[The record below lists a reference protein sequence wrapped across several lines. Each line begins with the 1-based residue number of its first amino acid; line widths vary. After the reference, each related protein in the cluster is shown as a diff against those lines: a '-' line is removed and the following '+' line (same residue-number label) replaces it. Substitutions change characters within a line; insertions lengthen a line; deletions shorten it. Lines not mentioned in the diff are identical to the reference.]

1 MKKKSLFKILTV
13 ALAALTV
20 FFAGCKSYAGDN
32 SESGSSSSDLEK
44 TGEYIV
50 KDDRSEYKILIDKD
64 ADENERF
71 AAEELQL
78 GIKASVGYTMT
89 ITDYYVEG
97 QRYLSVGK
105 NEYYDTKKAEL
116 FPDGIQKSETRVV
129 TDGNDVFMVGY
140 STAYTVYAVYDFME
154 AAFGFKWYT
163 TEDYSVVET
172 ESIAL
177 YKFNHSNVSDI
188 EFRALFNYHF
198 DGRYE
203 SGISNDIILQR
214 NRRMRVNS
222 LQNDLYMWGHTQG
235 DMISKSKYMAEHPEW
250 FTRNDTNGTGYGQI
264 GQLCLTNEEMR
275 AEMIKIMQSRILN
288 IGIGVKDYF
297 MVGMCD
303 DWAACT
309 CENCVA
315 LSEELYGRED
325 NPNKRSAVEVWFIN
339 KIEEEINDW
348 IQTVEPEAE
357 PITIMMFAYF
367 QNAEAPVKTLEDG
380 TIVPVDERA
389 VPNENVMV
397 VYAPFHNDFT
407 YSFDDPRVGKTNRDL
422 TNWSAICKSMM
433 VYGYCSSTAAPM
445 YPSNIINTMGG
456 SYRFAKDNSFRGY
469 MEELGGYPSM
479 ERLKWYIMSQMWWD
493 ASQSVDELAY
503 EFIDFYYGPV
513 AKEFKEYYGQ
523 LKQFIIYQTEVLG
536 KKMEIASMTHGNT
549 VYWPIGMINTFS
561 DMIEDM
567 LLKIEKVKNTD
578 MEAYQK
584 YFDRVNVEKLWV
596 EYCYVL
602 NHRQYLDKQANNE
615 KVDFLLKYMT
625 EYSVCTTLIDGIEGY
640 RIK

>member
-1 MKKKSLFKILTV
+1 MIRKRLFKITAVVLALLTI
-13 ALAALTV
+13 
-20 FFAGCKSYAGDN
+20 FCMGCKSCSNGN
-32 SESGSSSSDLEK
+32 PSDEPPTELQK

-50 KDDRSEYKILIDKD
+50 ENNQSKYKILIDKY

-78 GIKASVGYTMT
+78 GIKACVGYTIA

-97 QRYLSVGK
+97 ESYLSVGK
-105 NEYYDTKKAEL
+105 NEYYEAKKEQL
-116 FPDGIQKSETRVV
+116 FPNGIKKSEARVV

-140 STAYTVYAVYDFME
+140 STAFTVYAVYDFME
-154 AAFGFKWYT
+154 ATFGFKWYT
-163 TEDYSVVET
+163 TEDYDVIKAD
-172 ESIAL
+172 SIAL
-177 YKFNHSNVSDI
+177 YKFNQSNVADI
-188 EFRALFNYHF
+188 EFRALFNSHF
-198 DGRYE
+198 DGRDE
-203 SGISNDIILQR
+203 IGISKDVILQR

-222 LQNDLYMWGHTQG
+222 LKNDMYMWGHTQG
-235 DMISKSKYMAEHPEW
+235 DMILKGKYMAEHPEW
-250 FTRNDTNGTGYGQI
+250 FTRNDTYDTGYGQI

-275 AEMIKIMQSRILN
+275 AEMIKIMQNRILD
-288 IGIGVKDYF
+288 IGIGARDYF
-297 MVGMCD
+297 MVGAND

-315 LSEELYGRED
+315 LSEELYDRAD

-339 KIEEEINDW
+339 KIEEEINAW
-348 IQTVEPEAE
+348 IKTVEPDAE

-380 TIVPVDERA
+380 TVVPVDERA

-397 VYAPFHNDFT
+397 VYAPFHSDFT
-407 YSFDDPRVGKTNRDL
+407 YSFDDPRVGTINRDL
-422 TNWSAICKSMM
+422 TNWSTICKGMM

-469 MEELGGYPSM
+469 LEELGGYPSM

-493 ASQSVDELAY
+493 TSQSVDELAY

-513 AKEFKEYYGQ
+513 AKEFKEYYAQ

-536 KKMEIASMTHGNT
+536 KKMEITSMTHSNT

-584 YFDRVNVEKLWV
+584 YFDRVNIEKLWV
-596 EYCYVL
+596 EYCHL
-602 NHRQYLDKQANNE
+602 FNHRQYLDKQANNE
-615 KVDFLLKYMT
+615 KVNFLLTYMT
-625 EYSVCTTLIDGIEGY
+625 KYGVCRNLIDGIEGY